1 MSVVP
6 LPRPGGD
13 GSEMAAEVEIVVPV
27 HNEARQLAASIT
39 ALRSYLDNAFPF
51 VATITVVDNASTDD
65 TWSIAAGLAASLPGV
80 RTLHLGQRG
89 RGRAVRAAWTAS
101 SAEVVAYMDV
111 DLSTGLD
118 ALLPLVAPLLSG
130 HSDVA
135 IGSRLAPGAHVVRG
149 TRRELISRGY
159 NLLLRTTLRSP
170 CTDAQCGFK
179 AMRREAAVRVLSLVE
194 DQAWF
199 FDTELLITADRLG
212 LRIHEVPVDW
222 VDDLDSRVRVVRT
235 AWLDLCGVWR
245 MMGPASRRKAATV
258 GAQPPGPV
266 GSCSPGTDATP
277 LAPDN
282 APGRLAS
289 ATRSSAPDRRG
300 DPVFADDLLRF
311 AGVGAA
317 STLAYVALFATLEP
331 TLRSYAANLIAIAVC
346 SAGNTAAHRGM
357 AGAARY
363 GLPRTRRVLTAGLL
377 FGVSFAATT
386 GALVATRAVG
396 LTSLLPELVAVTL
409 ANLVAAVFR
418 FAILRTLVFRP
429 RFGPDLATV
438 TLTAGRPRAEITPV
452 GDRPP
457 VIRSTR

>member
-6 LPRPGGD
+6 LPRPRAD
-13 GSEMAAEVEIVVPV
+13 GSDTASEVEIVVPV

-39 ALRSYLDNAFPF
+39 ALRSYLDSAFPF
-51 VATITVVDNASTDD
+51 TTTICIADNASTDD

-80 RTLHLGQRG
+80 RAVHLGQRG

-135 IGSRLAPGAHVVRG
+135 IGSRLAPGAHVIRG
-149 TRRELISRGY
+149 ARRELISRGY
-159 NLLLRTTLRSP
+159 NLLLRAALRSP

-179 AMRREAAVRVLSLVE
+179 AMRREAATRLLPLVE

-199 FDTELLITADRLG
+199 FDTELLITAHRLG

-222 VDDLDSRVRVVRT
+222 VDDLDSRVQVVRT
-235 AWLDLCGVWR
+235 AWLDLCGMWR
-245 MMGPASRRKAATV
+245 VMGRASRRKAATV
-258 GAQPPGPV
+258 RAQLPADAGLRSPDTMVTAVTPETASDGL
-266 GSCSPGTDATP
+266 GSVTP
-277 LAPDN
+277 SS
-282 APGRLAS
+282 APGRL
-289 ATRSSAPDRRG
+289 G

-317 STLAYVALFATLEP
+317 STLAYVGLFAALEP
-331 TLRSYAANLIAIAVC
+331 SLGSYAANLISIAVC
-346 SAGNTAAHRGM
+346 SVGNTAAHRGM
-357 AGAARY
+357 AGAAQL
-363 GLPRTRRVLTAGLL
+363 GLPRTRRLLTATVL
-377 FGVSFAATT
+377 FGVSLAATT
-386 GALVATRAVG
+386 GALVVTRAVG
-396 LTSLLPELVAVTL
+396 LTGLLPELVAVTA
-409 ANLVAAVFR
+409 ANLAAAAFR

-429 RFGPDLATV
+429 RFGPRLATV
-438 TLTAGRPRAEITPV
+438 TPAGRRSCDEIAPA
-452 GDRPP
+452 GDRAPLTGSA
-457 VIRSTR
+457 R